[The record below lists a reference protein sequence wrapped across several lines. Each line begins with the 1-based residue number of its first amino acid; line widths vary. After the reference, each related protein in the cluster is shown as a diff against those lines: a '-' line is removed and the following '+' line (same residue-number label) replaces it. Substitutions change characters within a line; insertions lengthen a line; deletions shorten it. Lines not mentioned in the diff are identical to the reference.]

1 MNPLKWIFPLVLLCS
16 AFTVKG
22 ERVITIEESRA
33 LALENNRDLKISAQ
47 HYDAAQSLRRASRS
61 KFLPS
66 FDFSAQYIRMN
77 KPFNLLSQ
85 SLFLPVVPFGAINP
99 ETGNLKPLELLQS
112 DPPVLVFGP
121 DGMPVRDADGNFIF
135 RQYAYLP
142 KSETEIGRHNN
153 LLANF
158 SLMQPIYTGGKI
170 RAQYR
175 AAGHME
181 QIAQYGRKLSEAE
194 VLLEVE
200 SFFWQL
206 ITVQQKQKLAK
217 QYMEMLESLI
227 HDMEGYLEEG
237 IVNRNDLLKARVALN
252 EAEMELL
259 KAENGIMQLSMALCR
274 LTGLPL
280 TQRLLAQDELQGLA
294 RDYVLDDLWS
304 EGLGQRP
311 EIFMVKEKAGLAGS
325 MADLAGAARYPD
337 LALGASYFAINPNPY
352 NGLEKEFGHDWFVGL
367 TLTVPV
373 FHWGEKRQIY
383 RAALHEKNVQQLK
396 LEDIYELIK
405 MDITRAYL
413 DLTESKMNVK
423 IKTLSL
429 EQATENL
436 SIARD
441 GFGVGA
447 LKTTEMLEAQTL
459 WHQAQ
464 TDLIESQAL
473 LRTSY
478 AQLEKAIGK

>member
-1 MNPLKWIFPLVLLCS
+1 MTPLKWIFPLVLLFS
-16 AFTVKG
+16 ILAVKA
-22 ERVITIEESRA
+22 ERIITLEEARA
-33 LALENNRDLKISAQ
+33 LALENNRTLQISARQ
-47 HYDAAQSLRRASRS
+47 VQSAQSLRKASYS
-61 KFLPS
+61 KFFPS

-142 KSETEIGRHNN
+142 QSEAEIGQHNN
-153 LLANF
+153 LLMNF

-170 RAQYR
+170 KAQYR

-181 QIAQYGRKLSEAE
+181 KLARYNSQLSEAE
-194 VLLEVE
+194 VLLEIE

-206 ITVQQKQKLAK
+206 ITVQQKKDLAL
-217 QYMEMLESLI
+217 QYKEMLESLV

-237 IVNRNDLLKARVALN
+237 IVSRNELLQARVALN
-252 EAEMELL
+252 ETELELL
-259 KAENGIMQLSMALCR
+259 KAENGHRQLSMALSR

-280 TQRLLAQDELQGLA
+280 NEKLVAQDDPQWQAHEYVLEELWLQGM
-294 RDYVLDDLWS
+294 
-304 EGLGQRP
+304 EQRP
-311 EIFMVKEKAGLAGS
+311 EIFMVQEKAGLAGS
-325 MADLAGAARYPD
+325 MADLAGAARYPN
-337 LALGASYFAINPNPY
+337 LALGASYFAVNPNPY
-352 NGLEKEFGHDWFVGL
+352 KGLEQEFGHDWFVGL

-373 FHWGEKRQIY
+373 FHWGERRQLY
-383 RAALHEKNVQQLK
+383 QAALHEKNAQQL
-396 LEDIYELIK
+396 EIDDTRELIRLDISRAYFAYTEKK
-405 MDITRAYL
+405 MDV
-413 DLTESKMNVK
+413 D

-429 EQATENL
+429 QQARENMD
-436 SIARD
+436 IVKD
-441 GFGVGA
+441 NFGVGRA
-447 LKTTEMLEAQTL
+447 HTTELLEAQTL
-459 WHQAQ
+459 WHQAK
-464 TDLIESQAL
+464 TDLIESQSW

-478 AQLEKAIGK
+478 AALEKAIGK